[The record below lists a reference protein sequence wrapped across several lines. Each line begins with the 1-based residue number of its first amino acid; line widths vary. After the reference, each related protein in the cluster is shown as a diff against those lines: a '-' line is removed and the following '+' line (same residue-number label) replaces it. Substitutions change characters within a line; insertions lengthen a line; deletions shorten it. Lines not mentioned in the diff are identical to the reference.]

1 MFHSVD
7 LRKRQKHRKRFVL
20 IFLLIA
26 FFCGAIAGVH
36 LTRRVFPIKY
46 SDIIEHYANK
56 YDLPLELVY
65 AIIRAESSFNRYA
78 VSHAGASGLMQI
90 MEPTGNWAAEQIG
103 LLDFDYGR
111 IFEPEINIHIGSW
124 YISRLIRQFGG
135 NLDTALAAYNAG
147 SGNVSNWLNEQG
159 STDHSLEHIP
169 FGETRNYV
177 SRVRLYQDIYRV
189 LLRLNSMFNGIF
201 EVRS

>member
-1 MFHSVD
+1 MFYSLD
-7 LRKRQKHRKRFVL
+7 LRERQKHRR
-20 IFLLIA
+20 LLILVLLLIVLFSGFA
-26 FFCGAIAGVH
+26 AGVH
-36 LTRRVFPIKY
+36 VTRRIFPIKY
-46 SDIIEHYANK
+46 TDIIEHYAAK
-56 YDLPLELVY
+56 YDLPPELIY

-90 MEPTGNWAAEQIG
+90 MEPTGNWAADLIG
-103 LLDFDYGR
+103 LTDFDYGR
-111 IFEPEINIHIGSW
+111 IFEPQLNIHIGTW

-147 SGNVSNWLNEQG
+147 SGNVSSWLSEQG
-159 STDHSLEHIP
+159 STDNSLEYIP

-177 SRVRLYQDIYRV
+177 SRVRLYQDIYRI
-189 LLRLNSMFNGIF
+189 LLRLNSVFIGVF

>member
-1 MFHSVD
+1 MFYSID
-7 LRKRQKHRKRFVL
+7 LRKRRRRRTSIL
-20 IFLLIA
+20 IFLIIA
-26 FFCGAIAGVH
+26 LFAGSVVGVYGV
-36 LTRRVFPIKY
+36 RRFFPIKY
-46 SDIIEHYANK
+46 SDVIERYAIK

-90 MEPTGNWAAEQIG
+90 MEPTGNWAAEQMG
-103 LLDFDYGR
+103 LADFDYRR

-124 YISRLIRQFGG
+124 YINRLIRQFGG

-147 SGNVSNWLNEQG
+147 SGNVSNWLVEQG
-159 STDHSLEHIP
+159 STDNSLEHIP

-177 SRVRLYQDIYRV
+177 SRVGLYQDIYRV
-189 LLRLNSMFNGIF
+189 LLRLNSMFNGIL
-201 EVRS
+201 EVRT